1 MDGIM
6 KQTVYVIGHRN
17 PDTDSVVAAIAYAR
31 LKNVQG
37 HAEYVAARAGH
48 LSPQT
53 DYILK
58 RFNVPKSQ
66 YFHDLQPRVEFYMP
80 EGTETVLED
89 KAVWSAVEKLQKN
102 GWHSMPVVDGEGRYK
117 ALLHYSGFAKNILD
131 ILNPE
136 RQTAITT
143 SVELIRETL
152 DAQPLCVRDDREV
165 FKGLVLVADDSLE
178 TFKKIFESHLSEK
191 VIVVTGDRTDIQ
203 DYCIENGV
211 RALVIVSSLVPTK
224 EIIAKA
230 EKKKIPMLLSSYDT
244 SSTVLLTTYS
254 SPVAIMADTDV
265 PAVHKNDSVKKIKPI
280 LHASPSRSLTVVD
293 DDNKVVGMITENDLL
308 HDALVEIALV
318 DHNEVSQ
325 AAEGIEHYTIR
336 EIIDHHRIGT
346 VTTRTPITF
355 INKPVG
361 STSTIVANLYRESHV
376 SIPLEIAQI
385 LLCGILSDTLI
396 LHSATTT
403 DIDRETADYLSSIT
417 GLDVQT
423 LGQDVLN
430 AGSHIGARSAADV
443 IKQDKK
449 EYRDERNVYTV
460 SQIEVDGT
468 DELLAR
474 KQEFLDELE
483 ITRRSHGALFAAL
496 LVTDIA
502 RLSSLMLVS
511 ADKRFLPYITFPNQE
526 DNVYF
531 LKDVMSRK
539 KQLIPLLS
547 ELIERYNG

>member
-1 MDGIM
+1 M
-6 KQTVYVIGHRN
+6 KRTVYVIGHRN
-17 PDTDSVVAAIAYAR
+17 PDTDSIVAAIAYAR
-31 LKNVQG
+31 LKNLQG
-37 HAEYVAARAGH
+37 HDEYVAARAGH

-89 KAVWSAVEKLQKN
+89 KSVWSAVEKLQKN
-102 GWHSMPVVDGEGRYK
+102 GWHSMPVVDAEGHYK

-152 DAQPLCVRDDREV
+152 DAQPLCVRDDKEV
-165 FKGLVLVADDSLE
+165 FKGLVLIADDSLE
-178 TFKKIFESHLSEK
+178 TFQKIFESHKSEK

-211 RALVIVSSLVPTK
+211 RALVVVSSLVPEK
-224 EIIAKA
+224 AIITKA
-230 EKKKIPMLLSSYDT
+230 EKKKIPILLSSYDT

-265 PAVHKNDSVKKIKPI
+265 PAVHKNDSVKKIKPL

-293 DDNKVVGMITENDLL
+293 DDNVVIGMITENDLL
-308 HDALVEIALV
+308 HDARVEIALV

-325 AAEGIEHYTIR
+325 AAEGIENYTIR

-361 STSTIVANLYRESHV
+361 STATIVTNLYRENHV

-417 GLDVQT
+417 GLEIQK
-423 LGQDVLN
+423 LGQDILN
-430 AGSHIGARSAADV
+430 AGSHIGTRSAADV

-449 EYRDERNVYTV
+449 EYRDEKNVYTV

-483 ITRRSHGALFAAL
+483 ITRRSHGGLFSAL
-496 LVTDIA
+496 LVTDIT
-502 RLSSLMLVS
+502 RLSSIMLVS
-511 ADKRFLPYITFPNQE
+511 ADKQFLPYITFPKQE

-547 ELIERYNG
+547 ELIERYTG

>member
-17 PDTDSVVAAIAYAR
+17 PDTDSVVAAIAYAK

-89 KAVWSAVEKLQKN
+89 KSVWSAVEKLQKN

-178 TFKKIFESHLSEK
+178 TFKKIFAAHLSEK

-361 STSTIVANLYRESHV
+361 STSTIVANLYRENHV

-417 GLDVQT
+417 GLDVQV

-430 AGSHIGARSAADV
+430 AGSHIGTRSAADV

-468 DELLAR
+468 DEVLAR

-511 ADKRFLPYITFPNQE
+511 ADKHFLPYITFPKQE

>member
-89 KAVWSAVEKLQKN
+89 KSVWSAVEKLQKN

-178 TFKKIFESHLSEK
+178 TFKKIFAAHLSEK

-417 GLDVQT
+417 GLDVQS

-511 ADKRFLPYITFPNQE
+511 ADKHFLPYITFPKQE

>member
-89 KAVWSAVEKLQKN
+89 KSVWSAVEKLQKN

-191 VIVVTGDRTDIQ
+191 VIVVTGDRADIQ

-224 EIIAKA
+224 DIIAKA

-325 AAEGIEHYTIR
+325 AAEGIENYTIR

-361 STSTIVANLYRESHV
+361 STSTIVANLYRENHV

-502 RLSSLMLVS
+502 RLSSIMLVS
-511 ADKRFLPYITFPNQE
+511 ADKHFLPYITFPRQE

>member
-1 MDGIM
+1 MDGTM

-31 LKNVQG
+31 LKNLQG

-89 KAVWSAVEKLQKN
+89 KSVWSAVEKLQKN

-265 PAVHKNDSVKKIKPI
+265 PAVHKNDSVKKIRPI

-308 HDALVEIALV
+308 HDSLVEIALV

-361 STSTIVANLYRESHV
+361 STSTIVANLYRENHV
-376 SIPLEIAQI
+376 SIPLEIAQV

-511 ADKRFLPYITFPNQE
+511 ADKRFLPYITFPKQE

>member
-89 KAVWSAVEKLQKN
+89 KSVWSAVEKLQKN

-178 TFKKIFESHLSEK
+178 TFKKIFAAHLSEK

-211 RALVIVSSLVPTK
+211 RAMVIVSSLVPTK

-361 STSTIVANLYRESHV
+361 STSTIVANLYRENHV

-511 ADKRFLPYITFPNQE
+511 ADKRFLPYITFPKQE

>member
-89 KAVWSAVEKLQKN
+89 KSVWSAVEKLQKN

-511 ADKRFLPYITFPNQE
+511 ADKRFLPYITFPKQE

>member
-1 MDGIM
+1 M

-89 KAVWSAVEKLQKN
+89 KSVWSAVEKLQKN

-191 VIVVTGDRTDIQ
+191 VIVVTGDRADIQ

-224 EIIAKA
+224 DIIAKA

-325 AAEGIEHYTIR
+325 AAEGIENYTIR

-361 STSTIVANLYRESHV
+361 STSTIVANLYRENHV

-502 RLSSLMLVS
+502 RLSSIMLVS
-511 ADKRFLPYITFPNQE
+511 ADKHFLPYITFPRQE

>member
-1 MDGIM
+1 M
-6 KQTVYVIGHRN
+6 KRTVYVIGHRN
-17 PDTDSVVAAIAYAR
+17 PDTDSIVAAIAYAR
-31 LKNVQG
+31 LKNLQG
-37 HAEYVAARAGH
+37 HDEYVAARAGH

-89 KAVWSAVEKLQKN
+89 KSVWSAVEKLQKN
-102 GWHSMPVVDGEGRYK
+102 GWHSMPVVDAEGHYK

-152 DAQPLCVRDDREV
+152 DAQPLCVRDDKEV
-165 FKGLVLVADDSLE
+165 FKGLVLIADDSLE
-178 TFKKIFESHLSEK
+178 TFQKIFESHKSEK

-211 RALVIVSSLVPTK
+211 RALVVVSSLVPEK
-224 EIIAKA
+224 AIITKA
-230 EKKKIPMLLSSYDT
+230 EKKKIPILLSSYDT

-265 PAVHKNDSVKKIKPI
+265 PAVHKNDSVKKIKPL

-293 DDNKVVGMITENDLL
+293 DDNVVIGMITENDLL
-308 HDALVEIALV
+308 HDARVEIALV

-325 AAEGIEHYTIR
+325 AAEGIENYTIR

-361 STSTIVANLYRESHV
+361 STATIVTNLYRENHV

-403 DIDRETADYLSSIT
+403 DIDRETADYLASIT
-417 GLDVQT
+417 GLEIQK
-423 LGQDVLN
+423 LGQDILN
-430 AGSHIGARSAADV
+430 AGSHIGTRSAADV

-449 EYRDERNVYTV
+449 EYRDEKNVYTV

-483 ITRRSHGALFAAL
+483 ITRRSHGGLFSAL
-496 LVTDIA
+496 LVTDIT
-502 RLSSLMLVS
+502 RLSSIMLVS
-511 ADKRFLPYITFPNQE
+511 ADKQFLPYITFPKQE

-547 ELIERYNG
+547 ELIERYTG

>member
-1 MDGIM
+1 M
-6 KQTVYVIGHRN
+6 KRTVYVIGHRN
-17 PDTDSVVAAIAYAR
+17 PDTDSIVAAIAYAR
-31 LKNVQG
+31 LKNILGQT
-37 HAEYVAARAGH
+37 EYLAARAGH

-58 RFNVPKSQ
+58 RFNVPKPL
-66 YFHDLQPRVEFYMP
+66 YFHDLQPRTEFYMP
-80 EGTETVLED
+80 EGTETVLEN
-89 KAVWSAVEKLQKN
+89 KSVWSAVEKLQKN
-102 GWHSMPVVDGEGRYK
+102 GWHSMPVVDADGHYK
-117 ALLHYSGFAKNILD
+117 ALLHYSGFAKSILD

-152 DAQPLCVRDDREV
+152 DAQPLCVRDDKEV
-165 FKGLVLVADDSLE
+165 FKGLILVANDSLE
-178 TFKKIFESHLSEK
+178 TFKKIFESHRSEK
-191 VIVVTGDRTDIQ
+191 VIVVTGDRADVQ
-203 DYCIENGV
+203 EFCIENGV
-211 RALVIVSSLVPTK
+211 RAMVVVSSLVPSK

-230 EKKKIPMLLSSYDT
+230 EKKKVPILLSSYDT
-244 SSTVLLTTYS
+244 SSTVLLTAYS
-254 SPVAIMADTDV
+254 SPVAIMADSSV
-265 PAVHKNDSVKKIKPI
+265 QAVHKSDSVKKIKP
-280 LHASPSRSLTVVD
+280 LLQASPSRSLTVVD

-318 DHNEVSQ
+318 DHNEMSQ
-325 AAEGIEHYTIR
+325 AAEGLEHYAIR

-346 VTTRTPITF
+346 VTTRNPITF

-361 STSTIVANLYRESHV
+361 STSTIVTNLFRESHV
-376 SIPLEIAQI
+376 SIPLDVAQI

-417 GLDVQT
+417 GLEVAK
-423 LGQDVLN
+423 LGQDILN
-430 AGSHIGARSAADV
+430 AGSHIGSRAAADV

-449 EYRDERNVYTV
+449 EYRDQKNVYTV

-468 DELLAR
+468 DEVLAR

-483 ITRRSHGALFAAL
+483 ITRRSHGGLFSAL
-496 LVTDIA
+496 LVTDIT
-502 RLSSLMLVS
+502 RLGSIMLIS
-511 ADKRFLPYITFPNQE
+511 AEKGFLPYITFPKQE
-526 DNVYF
+526 ENVYF

-547 ELIERYNG
+547 ELIEKYNA

>member
-1 MDGIM
+1 M

-31 LKNVQG
+31 LKNLQG

-89 KAVWSAVEKLQKN
+89 KSVWSAVEKLQKN

-265 PAVHKNDSVKKIKPI
+265 PAVHKNDSVKKIRPI

-361 STSTIVANLYRESHV
+361 STSTIVANLYRENHV
-376 SIPLEIAQI
+376 SIPLEIAQV

-430 AGSHIGARSAADV
+430 AGSHIGARTAADV

-483 ITRRSHGALFAAL
+483 ITRRSHGALFSAL

-511 ADKRFLPYITFPNQE
+511 ADKHFLPYITFPKQE

>member
-1 MDGIM
+1 M

-17 PDTDSVVAAIAYAR
+17 PDTDSIVAAIAYAK
-31 LKNVQG
+31 LKNLQG

-58 RFNVPKSQ
+58 RFNVPKPQ
-66 YFHDLQPRVEFYMP
+66 YFHDLHPRVDFYMP
-80 EGTETVLED
+80 EGTETVLEN
-89 KAVWSAVEKLQKN
+89 KSVWSAVEKLQKN
-102 GWHSMPVVDGEGRYK
+102 GWHSMPVVDADGRYK

-152 DAQPLCVRDDREV
+152 DAQPLCVREDKEV
-165 FKGLVLVADDSLE
+165 FKGLVLIADDSLE
-178 TFKKIFESHLSEK
+178 TFQKIFESHRSEK
-191 VIVVTGDRTDIQ
+191 VIVVTGDREDVQ
-203 DYCIENGV
+203 EYCIENGV
-211 RALVIVSSLVPTK
+211 RAMVIVSSLVPTK
-224 EIIAKA
+224 AILAKA
-230 EKKKIPMLLSSYDT
+230 EKKKIPILLSSYDT

-254 SPVAIMADTDV
+254 SPVAIMADTEV
-265 PAVHKNDSVKKIKPI
+265 PAVHQNDSVKKIKP
-280 LHASPSRSLTVVD
+280 LLQTSPSRSLTVVD

-308 HDALVEIALV
+308 HDARVEIALV
-318 DHNEVSQ
+318 DHNEVTQ
-325 AAEGIEHYTIR
+325 AAEGIENYTIR

-361 STSTIVANLYRESHV
+361 STATIVSNLYRENHV
-376 SIPLEIAQI
+376 SIPLEVAQI

-403 DIDRETADYLSSIT
+403 DVDRETADYLSSIT
-417 GLDVQT
+417 GLEIQK
-423 LGQDVLN
+423 LGQDILN
-430 AGSHIGARSAADV
+430 AGSHIGTRSAADV

-449 EYRDERNVYTV
+449 EYRDEKNVYTV

-483 ITRRSHGALFAAL
+483 ITRRSHGGLFSAL
-496 LVTDIA
+496 LVTDIT
-502 RLSSLMLVS
+502 RLSSIMLVS
-511 ADKRFLPYITFPNQE
+511 AEKTFLPYITFPKQE
-526 DNVYF
+526 ENVYF

>member
-17 PDTDSVVAAIAYAR
+17 PDTDSVVAAIAYAK

-89 KAVWSAVEKLQKN
+89 KSVWSAVEKLQKN

-361 STSTIVANLYRESHV
+361 STSTIVANLYRENHV

-417 GLDVQT
+417 GLDVQV

-430 AGSHIGARSAADV
+430 AGSHIGTRSAADV

-468 DELLAR
+468 DEVLAR

-511 ADKRFLPYITFPNQE
+511 ADKHFLPYITFPKQE

>member
-89 KAVWSAVEKLQKN
+89 KSVWSAVEKLQKN

-178 TFKKIFESHLSEK
+178 TFKKIFAAHLSEK

-325 AAEGIEHYTIR
+325 AAEGIENYTIR

-361 STSTIVANLYRESHV
+361 STSTIVANLYRENHV

-511 ADKRFLPYITFPNQE
+511 ADKHFLPYITFPKQE

>member
-17 PDTDSVVAAIAYAR
+17 PDTDSVVAAIAYAK

-89 KAVWSAVEKLQKN
+89 KSVWSAVEKLQKN

-178 TFKKIFESHLSEK
+178 TFKKIFAAHLSEK

-361 STSTIVANLYRESHV
+361 STSTIVANLYRENHV

-417 GLDVQT
+417 GLDVQV

-430 AGSHIGARSAADV
+430 AGSHIGTRSAADV

-468 DELLAR
+468 DEVLAR

-511 ADKRFLPYITFPNQE
+511 ADKHFLPYITFSKQE

>member
-31 LKNVQG
+31 LKNLQG

-89 KAVWSAVEKLQKN
+89 KSVWSAVEKLQKN

-361 STSTIVANLYRESHV
+361 STSTIVANLYRENHV

-430 AGSHIGARSAADV
+430 AGSHIGTRSAADV

-468 DELLAR
+468 DEVLAR

-511 ADKRFLPYITFPNQE
+511 ADKHFLPYITFPKQE

>member
-1 MDGIM
+1 M
-6 KQTVYVIGHRN
+6 KRTVYVIGHRN
-17 PDTDSVVAAIAYAR
+17 PDTDSIVAAIAYAR
-31 LKNVQG
+31 LKNILGQT
-37 HAEYVAARAGH
+37 EYLAARAGH

-58 RFNVPKSQ
+58 RFGIPKPL
-66 YFHDLQPRVEFYMP
+66 YFHDLHPRVEFYMP
-80 EGTETVLED
+80 EGTESVLEN
-89 KAVWSAVEKLQKN
+89 KSVWSAVEKLQKN
-102 GWHSMPVVDGEGRYK
+102 GWHSMPVVDAEGHYK
-117 ALLHYSGFAKNILD
+117 SLLHYSGFAKSILD

-152 DAQPLCVRDDREV
+152 DAQPLCLRDDREI
-165 FKGLVLVADDSLE
+165 FKGLILVANDSLE

-191 VIVVTGDRTDIQ
+191 VIVVTGDRADVQ
-203 DYCIENGV
+203 DYCIEKGARV
-211 RALVIVSSLVPTK
+211 LVVVSSLVPSK

-230 EKKKIPMLLSSYDT
+230 EKKKVPILLSSYDT
-244 SSTVLLTTYS
+244 SSTVLLTAYS
-254 SPVAIMADTDV
+254 SPVAIMADSQV
-265 PAVHKNDSVKKIKPI
+265 QAVHKSDSVKKIKP
-280 LHASPSRSLTVVD
+280 LLQTSPSRSLTVVD

-318 DHNEVSQ
+318 DHNEMSQ
-325 AAEGIEHYTIR
+325 AAEGLEHYTIR

-346 VTTRTPITF
+346 VTTRNPITF

-361 STSTIVANLYRESHV
+361 STSTIVANLFRENHV

-403 DIDRETADYLSSIT
+403 DVDRETADYLSSIT
-417 GLDVQT
+417 GLEVAG
-423 LGQDVLN
+423 LGQDILN
-430 AGSHIGARSAADV
+430 AGSHIGTRAASDV

-449 EYRDERNVYTV
+449 EYRDQKNVYTV

-468 DELLAR
+468 DEVLAR

-483 ITRRSHGALFAAL
+483 ITRRSHGGLFSAL
-496 LVTDIA
+496 LVTDIT
-502 RLSSLMLVS
+502 RLGSIMLVS
-511 ADKRFLPYITFPNQE
+511 ADKDFLSSITFPKLE

-547 ELIERYNG
+547 ELIEKYNA

>member
-31 LKNVQG
+31 LKNLQG

-89 KAVWSAVEKLQKN
+89 KSVWSAVEKLQKN

-265 PAVHKNDSVKKIKPI
+265 PAVHKNDSVKKIRPI

-361 STSTIVANLYRESHV
+361 STSTIVANLYRENHV
-376 SIPLEIAQI
+376 SIPLEIAQV

-511 ADKRFLPYITFPNQE
+511 ADKRFLPYITFPKQE

>member
-31 LKNVQG
+31 LKNLQG

-89 KAVWSAVEKLQKN
+89 KSVWSAVEKLQKN

-361 STSTIVANLYRESHV
+361 STSTIVANLYRENHV
-376 SIPLEIAQI
+376 SIPLEIAQV

-511 ADKRFLPYITFPNQE
+511 ADKRFLPYITFPKQE

>member
-1 MDGIM
+1 M

-89 KAVWSAVEKLQKN
+89 KSVWSAVEKLQKN

-403 DIDRETADYLSSIT
+403 DIDRETADYLSS
-417 GLDVQT
+417 
-423 LGQDVLN
+423 
-430 AGSHIGARSAADV
+430 
-443 IKQDKK
+443 
-449 EYRDERNVYTV
+449 
-460 SQIEVDGT
+460 
-468 DELLAR
+468 
-474 KQEFLDELE
+474 
-483 ITRRSHGALFAAL
+483 
-496 LVTDIA
+496 
-502 RLSSLMLVS
+502 
-511 ADKRFLPYITFPNQE
+511 
-526 DNVYF
+526 
-531 LKDVMSRK
+531 
-539 KQLIPLLS
+539 
-547 ELIERYNG
+547 

>member
-1 MDGIM
+1 M

-31 LKNVQG
+31 LKNLQG

-89 KAVWSAVEKLQKN
+89 KSVWSAVEKLQKN

-178 TFKKIFESHLSEK
+178 TVKQIFESHLSEH

-265 PAVHKNDSVKKIKPI
+265 PAVHKNDSVKKIRPI

-361 STSTIVANLYRESHV
+361 STSTIVANLYRENHV
-376 SIPLEIAQI
+376 SIPLEIAQV

-430 AGSHIGARSAADV
+430 AGSHIGARTAADV

-483 ITRRSHGALFAAL
+483 ITRRSHGALFSAL

-511 ADKRFLPYITFPNQE
+511 ADKHFLPYITFPKQE

>member
-1 MDGIM
+1 M
-6 KQTVYVIGHRN
+6 KRTVYVIGHRN
-17 PDTDSVVAAIAYAR
+17 PDTDSIVAAISYAR
-31 LKNVQG
+31 LKNILGQN
-37 HAEYVAARAGH
+37 EYVAARAGH

-58 RFNVPKSQ
+58 RFNVPKPL
-66 YFHDLQPRVEFYMP
+66 YFHDLQPRAEFFMP
-80 EGTETVLED
+80 EGTETVLEN
-89 KAVWSAVEKLQKN
+89 KSVWSAVEKLQKN
-102 GWHSMPVVDGEGRYK
+102 GWHSMPVVDSEGHYK
-117 ALLHYSGFAKNILD
+117 SLLHYSGFAKSILD

-152 DAQPLCVRDDREV
+152 DAQPLCVRDDKEIFR
-165 FKGLVLVADDSLE
+165 GLILVANDSLD

-191 VIVVTGDRTDIQ
+191 VIVITGDRADVQ
-203 DYCIENGV
+203 EYCIEKGV
-211 RALVIVSSLVPTK
+211 RVMVIVSSLVPSK

-230 EKKKIPMLLSSYDT
+230 EKKKVPILLSSYDT

-254 SPVAIMADTDV
+254 SPVAIMADSAV
-265 PAVHKNDSVKKIKPI
+265 QAVHKSDSVKKIKPF

-318 DHNEVSQ
+318 DHNEITQ
-325 AAEGIEHYTIR
+325 AAEGLENYTIR

-346 VTTRTPITF
+346 VTTRNPITF

-361 STSTIVANLYRESHV
+361 STATIITNLYRESHV

-385 LLCGILSDTLI
+385 LLCGILSDTLV

-417 GLDVQT
+417 GLDIAR
-423 LGQDVLN
+423 LGQDILN
-430 AGSHIGARSAADV
+430 AGSHIGTRPAADV

-449 EYRDERNVYTV
+449 EYRDQKSVYTV

-468 DELLAR
+468 DEVLAR

-483 ITRRSHGALFAAL
+483 IPRRSHGGLFAAL
-496 LVTDIA
+496 LVTDIT
-502 RLSSLMLVS
+502 RLSSIMLVS
-511 ADKRFLPYITFPNQE
+511 AEKNFVPFITFPKQE

-547 ELIERYNG
+547 ELIEKYNG

>member
-1 MDGIM
+1 M

-31 LKNVQG
+31 LKNLQG

-89 KAVWSAVEKLQKN
+89 KSVWSAVEKLQKN

-265 PAVHKNDSVKKIKPI
+265 PAVHKNDSVKKIRPI

-361 STSTIVANLYRESHV
+361 STSTIVANLYRENHV
-376 SIPLEIAQI
+376 SIPLEIAQV

-511 ADKRFLPYITFPNQE
+511 ADKRFLPYITFPKQE

>member
-89 KAVWSAVEKLQKN
+89 KSVWSAVEKLQKN

-417 GLDVQT
+417 GLDVQA

-511 ADKRFLPYITFPNQE
+511 ADKRFLPYITFPKQE

>member
-1 MDGIM
+1 M

-31 LKNVQG
+31 LKNLQG

-89 KAVWSAVEKLQKN
+89 KSVWSAVEKLQKN

-265 PAVHKNDSVKKIKPI
+265 PAVHKNDSVKKIRPI

-376 SIPLEIAQI
+376 SIPLEIAQV

-483 ITRRSHGALFAAL
+483 ITRRSHGALFSAL

-511 ADKRFLPYITFPNQE
+511 ADKHFLPYITFPKQE

>member
-1 MDGIM
+1 M

-31 LKNVQG
+31 LKNLQG

-89 KAVWSAVEKLQKN
+89 KSVWSAVEKLQKN

-361 STSTIVANLYRESHV
+361 STSTIVANLYRENHV
-376 SIPLEIAQI
+376 SIPLEIAQV

-511 ADKRFLPYITFPNQE
+511 ADKRFLPYITFPKQE

>member
-1 MDGIM
+1 M
-6 KQTVYVIGHRN
+6 
-17 PDTDSVVAAIAYAR
+17 
-31 LKNVQG
+31 
-37 HAEYVAARAGH
+37 
-48 LSPQT
+48 
-53 DYILK
+53 
-58 RFNVPKSQ
+58 
-66 YFHDLQPRVEFYMP
+66 
-80 EGTETVLED
+80 
-89 KAVWSAVEKLQKN
+89 
-102 GWHSMPVVDGEGRYK
+102 
-117 ALLHYSGFAKNILD
+117 
-131 ILNPE
+131 
-136 RQTAITT
+136 
-143 SVELIRETL
+143 
-152 DAQPLCVRDDREV
+152 
-165 FKGLVLVADDSLE
+165 
-178 TFKKIFESHLSEK
+178 
-191 VIVVTGDRTDIQ
+191 
-203 DYCIENGV
+203 
-211 RALVIVSSLVPTK
+211 
-224 EIIAKA
+224 
-230 EKKKIPMLLSSYDT
+230 
-244 SSTVLLTTYS
+244 
-254 SPVAIMADTDV
+254 
-265 PAVHKNDSVKKIKPI
+265 KKIKPI

-417 GLDVQT
+417 GLDVQS

-511 ADKRFLPYITFPNQE
+511 ADKHFLPYITFPKQE

>member
-17 PDTDSVVAAIAYAR
+17 PDTDSVVAAIAYAK

-89 KAVWSAVEKLQKN
+89 KSVWSAVEKLQKN

-361 STSTIVANLYRESHV
+361 STSTIVANLYRENHV

-430 AGSHIGARSAADV
+430 AGSHIGTRSAADV

-468 DELLAR
+468 DEVLAR

-511 ADKRFLPYITFPNQE
+511 ADKHFLPYITFPKQE

>member
-1 MDGIM
+1 M

-89 KAVWSAVEKLQKN
+89 KSVWSAVEKLQKN

-178 TFKKIFESHLSEK
+178 TFKKIFAAHLSEK

-417 GLDVQT
+417 GLDVQS

-511 ADKRFLPYITFPNQE
+511 ADKHFLPYITFPKQE

>member
-1 MDGIM
+1 M

-31 LKNVQG
+31 LKNLQG

-89 KAVWSAVEKLQKN
+89 KSVWSAVEKLQKN

-265 PAVHKNDSVKKIKPI
+265 PAVHKNDSVKKIRPI

-336 EIIDHHRIGT
+336 EIIDHHRLGP
-346 VTTRTPITF
+346 VPTRTPITF
-355 INKPVG
+355 I
-361 STSTIVANLYRESHV
+361 T
-376 SIPLEIAQI
+376 
-385 LLCGILSDTLI
+385 
-396 LHSATTT
+396 
-403 DIDRETADYLSSIT
+403 
-417 GLDVQT
+417 
-423 LGQDVLN
+423 
-430 AGSHIGARSAADV
+430 
-443 IKQDKK
+443 
-449 EYRDERNVYTV
+449 
-460 SQIEVDGT
+460 
-468 DELLAR
+468 
-474 KQEFLDELE
+474 
-483 ITRRSHGALFAAL
+483 
-496 LVTDIA
+496 
-502 RLSSLMLVS
+502 
-511 ADKRFLPYITFPNQE
+511 
-526 DNVYF
+526 
-531 LKDVMSRK
+531 
-539 KQLIPLLS
+539 
-547 ELIERYNG
+547 

>member
-1 MDGIM
+1 M

-31 LKNVQG
+31 LKNLQG

-89 KAVWSAVEKLQKN
+89 KSVWSAVEKLQKN

-136 RQTAITT
+136 RQTAIMT

-152 DAQPLCVRDDREV
+152 DAQPLCVRGDREV
-165 FKGLVLVADDSLE
+165 FRGLVLVADDSLE

-191 VIVVTGDRTDIQ
+191 VIVVTGDRADIQ
-203 DYCIENGV
+203 DYCIEKGA
-211 RALVIVSSLVPTK
+211 RAMVIVSSLVPTK
-224 EIIAKA
+224 DIIAKA
-230 EKKKIPMLLSSYDT
+230 EKKKVPVLLSSYDT
-244 SSTVLLTTYS
+244 LSTVLLTTYS
-254 SPVAIMADTDV
+254 SPVAIMADSGV
-265 PAVHKNDSVKKIKPI
+265 PAVHKGDSVKKIKPV

-293 DDNKVVGMITENDLL
+293 DDNRVVGMITENDLL

-325 AAEGIEHYTIR
+325 AAEGIENYTIR

-361 STSTIVANLYRESHV
+361 STSTIVANLYRENHV

-417 GLDVQT
+417 GLDMAA

-430 AGSHIGARSAADV
+430 AGSHIGTRSAADV
-443 IKQDKK
+443 IRQDKK

-496 LVTDIA
+496 LVTDIT

-511 ADKRFLPYITFPNQE
+511 ADKRFLPYITFPAQE

>member
-1 MDGIM
+1 M

-89 KAVWSAVEKLQKN
+89 KSVWSAVEKLQKN

-511 ADKRFLPYITFPNQE
+511 ADKHFLPYITFPRQE